1 VPHMQDFMA
10 PSKMAGGAAGG
21 DGYVNVR
28 RNPPPPLSS
37 LFPRPPTVPPPP
49 MEKYYA
55 TTAIFKPLKGPG
67 SERSPCSSNTN
78 TVSSGGGKSSHSHS
92 SSSCGQ
98 DHSGI
103 YDDGIGTMNSKVTAT
118 MINPYSS
125 GNSSSTST
133 AAAAAE
139 FQRARTY
146 NFRSY
151 PDNL

>member
-1 VPHMQDFMA
+1 
-10 PSKMAGGAAGG
+10 
-21 DGYVNVR
+21 
-28 RNPPPPLSS
+28 
-37 LFPRPPTVPPPP
+37 